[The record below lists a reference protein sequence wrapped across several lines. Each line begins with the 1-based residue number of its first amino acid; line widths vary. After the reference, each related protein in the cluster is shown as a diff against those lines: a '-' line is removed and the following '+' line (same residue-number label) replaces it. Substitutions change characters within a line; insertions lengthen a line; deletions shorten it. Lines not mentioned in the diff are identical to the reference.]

1 MNKKVISFFKLKISK
16 DWLNTDETTVYPDA
30 VEAEVYRDDEQIADV
45 NLTKQGD
52 SWTTAEVTEDAQG
65 NPLKRVDPD
74 TQHKYIYSVKE
85 KPIDGFTSEVEKTS
99 DEGDEIDFTMK
110 NTWVGPDYVNVK
122 GQVFWTGDEGK
133 EDLRPDSVKITVV
146 NSDRNSS
153 RD

>member
-30 VEAEVYRDDEQIADV
+30 VEAEAYRDDEQIADV
-45 NLTKQGD
+45 SLTKQGD

-74 TQHKYIYSVKE
+74 TKHKYIYSVKE

-122 GQVFWTGDEGK
+122 GQVFWTGDLMMAIK
-133 EDLRPDSVKITVV
+133 
-146 NSDRNSS
+146 
-153 RD
+153 

>member
-1 MNKKVISFFKLKISK
+1 M
-16 DWLNTDETTVYPDA
+16 
-30 VEAEVYRDDEQIADV
+30 
-45 NLTKQGD
+45 
-52 SWTTAEVTEDAQG
+52 
-65 NPLKRVDPD
+65 
-74 TQHKYIYSVKE
+74 KE

-146 NSDRNSS
+146 NSDGDRVRTIEVEADGDGKFSVPYLPEKRPYLRSAVGKEVRSDTDSNTNSDTNTDS
-153 RD
+153 ETG